1 MNRRSQS
8 KDQSSQT
15 FCRAGHRMVVA
26 LFLIVA
32 ASLPLHAQQ
41 ASSLADAAR
50 QARAERQAQL
60 KVENNQ
66 AQQVADQLAEDQDDR
81 DAPAGFKTYNAG
93 DYKLWVPAPYKLAG
107 NDDGGAVL
115 SGPGVGNTRALVL
128 AGNPI
133 VLKMGQNEDALRDVA
148 TEFARGYLQSA
159 KCTKTTFANHSAYQC
174 GLAGANLLGS
184 PVSGQAVLIKGSI
197 NIFPVICAAPTDSRA
212 RDILNSPHSS
222 YVMKRNARLVMDREE
237 QEVREVWQK
246 CESVLQ
252 SIHLKEDGA
261 RQAGMPRSNPE
272 GSVSAKPLE
281 TKAVAGNPAVAQ
293 EGPALAGKAGG
304 PPSLAQIARRLH
316 ESPAQATTIP
326 LPAEGSGVQSTVP
339 AGLKVH
345 SFNYCKSH
353 AQCWD
358 ASVFVPADAHLVNT
372 DCKQF
377 VFETKVQ
384 GVPFL
389 LLAGAGGTDSCQGRS
404 ANDPSL
410 VRWNQLVAPETARAP
425 GTASTVSTQQTTLD
439 GRPAVITTMRF
450 KKGVADWMGKR
461 AEVDAN
467 GIQIVVGCMAPR
479 EQVPDGDAVCS
490 ALIGSLRLP

>member
-1 MNRRSQS
+1 
-8 KDQSSQT
+8 
-15 FCRAGHRMVVA
+15 MVVA

-32 ASLPLHAQQ
+32 ASLPLQARQ
-41 ASSLADAAR
+41 ASSLADVAR
-50 QARAERQAQL
+50 QARAEKQTQP

-66 AQQVADQLAEDQDDR
+66 AQQVAEQLAEDQDDR

-115 SGPGVGNTRALVL
+115 SGPGAGNTRTLVL

-133 VLKMGQNEDALRDVA
+133 VLKLGQNEDAFRDAA

-184 PVSGQAVLIKGSI
+184 SVSGQAVLIKGST

-237 QEVREVWQK
+237 QEVRAVWQK

-252 SIHLKEDGA
+252 SIHLREDGA
-261 RQAGMPRSNPE
+261 RQAGMPTSSPDGR
-272 GSVSAKPLE
+272 VSAKPAD
-281 TKAVAGNPAVAQ
+281 TKAVAGNPSAPQ
-293 EGPALAGKAGG
+293 EGPAQAGNASG
-304 PPSLAQIARRLH
+304 PPSLAEIARRLH
-316 ESPAQATTIP
+316 ESPAQATTTPI
-326 LPAEGSGVQSTVP
+326 AAAGTGVQSTVP

-353 AQCWD
+353 TQCWD
-358 ASVFVPADAHLVNT
+358 ASVFVPADAQLVSS
-372 DCKQF
+372 DCKQY
-377 VFETKVQ
+377 VFETKVK
-384 GVPFL
+384 GVPYL
-389 LLAGAGGTDSCQGRS
+389 LLAGPGGTDSCDGRS

-439 GRPAVITTMRF
+439 GKPAVITTMRF
-450 KKGVADWMGKR
+450 KKGMADWMGKR

-467 GIQIVVGCMAPR
+467 GIQIVVGCMGPR
-479 EQVPDGDAVCS
+479 EQFPDGDTICS

>member
-1 MNRRSQS
+1 
-8 KDQSSQT
+8 
-15 FCRAGHRMVVA
+15 MVVA

-32 ASLPLHAQQ
+32 ASLPLQAQQ

-50 QARAERQAQL
+50 QARAEKQAQP

-93 DYKLWVPAPYKLAG
+93 DYKLWVPAPYKLTG
-107 NDDGGAVL
+107 NSDGGAVL
-115 SGPGVGNTRALVL
+115 SGPGVGNTRTLVL

-133 VLKMGQNEDALRDVA
+133 VLKLGQNEDAFRDAA

-159 KCTKTTFANHSAYQC
+159 KCTKTTFGNHSAYQC

-184 PVSGQAVLIKGSI
+184 SVSGQAVLIKGSI

-222 YVMKRNARLVMDREE
+222 YVLKRNARLVMDREE
-237 QEVREVWQK
+237 QEVRAVWQK

-261 RQAGMPRSNPE
+261 RQAGMPTSSPDGR
-272 GSVSAKPLE
+272 VSAKPAD
-281 TKAVAGNPAVAQ
+281 TKAVAGNPSASQ
-293 EGPALAGKAGG
+293 EGPAQAGNKPAVNPADAGKAGG
-304 PPSLAQIARRLH
+304 PPSLAEIARRLH

-326 LPAEGSGVQSTVP
+326 TAAESTGVQSTVP

-353 AQCWD
+353 TQCWD
-358 ASVFVPADAHLVNT
+358 ASVFVPADAQLVSS
-372 DCKQF
+372 DCKQY
-377 VFETKVQ
+377 VFETKVK
-384 GVPFL
+384 GVLFL

-439 GRPAVITTMRF
+439 GKLAVITTMRF
-450 KKGVADWMGKR
+450 KKGMADWMGKR

-479 EQVPDGDAVCS
+479 EQFPDGDTVCS